1 MQIPWAY
8 IHRLY
13 ILSNICRGGKIY
25 CIPAMS
31 QTKGSRKCSRLRGSR
46 GATCFIF
53 TSSLNSLAV
62 LCGPMRRDQRMPRI
76 LAQTF
81 SFLGVNC
88 INCVDLLFFQ
98 GLSMLDHPACIKLGC
113 KSCLIFILQVH
124 RGSRISCHENKV
136 SYSSPF
142 LWGYKVD
149 S

>member
-1 MQIPWAY
+1 M
-8 IHRLY
+8 Y
-13 ILSNICRGGKIY
+13 ILINICRGGKIY

-31 QTKGSRKCSRLRGSR
+31 QTKGSTKCSRLRGSR

-76 LAQTF
+76 LAQIF
-81 SFLGVNC
+81 SFLVVNC
-88 INCVDLLFFQ
+88 VYLLFFQ

-113 KSCLIFILQVH
+113 QSCLIIILQVH
-124 RGSRISCHENKV
+124 RGSRISCHKNKV
-136 SYSSPF
+136 SYSIPF
-142 LWGYKVD
+142 LWGYEVD